1 MFQLT
6 SYLVLIALVILV
18 LKVRNSPGVA
28 LGLAWSTF
36 AMEQVL
42 QQAFPILMRHGM
54 FVNFAIAALVAYAVA
69 CSRLRSNERLVPPP
83 RPSLAL
89 YALLLLCVLSLG
101 WSAAPVSSAAQLHKF
116 APYLI
121 LFVGITPFCAT
132 ESSSI
137 TTAIKVT
144 VYFGGLIALNLA
156 FCDFG
161 TRSVVLE
168 LADGRKAEGN
178 PLALADYTSTVA
190 ICGMFMMFG
199 KPARWA
205 TKILLATIV
214 MLSVYM
220 LLRSQ
225 SRGQVVAVFLAILIW
240 LPITCRHMRRKSFIV
255 PAIGILILTISA
267 IYMIQQSD
275 LAPRWRTAGLSS
287 DGVTRIKMASTML
300 RHYQHGGAGA
310 WMVGLG
316 NSSSYGLTGGYPH
329 NVPIEVLTEEG
340 VLGFLLFF
348 AFAWGTM
355 SLSMNVLRH
364 DRMPENARF
373 NVGLLM
379 ALFTFHGSLSFKQG
393 SLIGSSFLLSFGVC
407 LCLACQRYQAGYL
420 SKRSRTREFGIQAR
434 LGRRAVATDQVHPA

>member
-168 LADGRKAEGN
+168 LADGRSVSQAVGQIVAGLGASKPGYVGESGYSLLGAVVGATKSADDGARLRARMADQFMLVPGVGAQGGTAEEVR
-178 PLALADYTSTVA
+178 PLARNS
-190 ICGMFMMFG
+190 
-199 KPARWA
+199 A
-205 TKILLATIV
+205 TGPGTLGVVVNASR
-214 MLSVYM
+214 SVLYPKAQPGQAWQGAVRQAGEVFAAS
-220 LLRSQ
+220 LR
-225 SRGQVVAVFLAILIW
+225 V
-240 LPITCRHMRRKSFIV
+240 
-255 PAIGILILTISA
+255 
-267 IYMIQQSD
+267 
-275 LAPRWRTAGLSS
+275 
-287 DGVTRIKMASTML
+287 
-300 RHYQHGGAGA
+300 
-310 WMVGLG
+310 
-316 NSSSYGLTGGYPH
+316 
-329 NVPIEVLTEEG
+329 
-340 VLGFLLFF
+340 
-348 AFAWGTM
+348 
-355 SLSMNVLRH
+355 
-364 DRMPENARF
+364 
-373 NVGLLM
+373 
-379 ALFTFHGSLSFKQG
+379 
-393 SLIGSSFLLSFGVC
+393 IGS
-407 LCLACQRYQAGYL
+407 
-420 SKRSRTREFGIQAR
+420 
-434 LGRRAVATDQVHPA
+434 